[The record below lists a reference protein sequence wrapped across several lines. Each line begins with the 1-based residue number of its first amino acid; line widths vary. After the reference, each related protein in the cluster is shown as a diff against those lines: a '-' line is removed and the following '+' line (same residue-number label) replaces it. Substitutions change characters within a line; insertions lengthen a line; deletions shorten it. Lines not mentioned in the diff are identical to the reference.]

1 MSPIL
6 GVGLAFGTSDRE
18 LLEQS
23 IRPLATAVVVS
34 LAVATLYFLVSPL
47 GEVTRELQART
58 RPTLLDA
65 GVAFFGG
72 VAGIV
77 AGSRERAGSAIPG
90 VAIAT
95 ALMPPLCTVGF
106 GLASGD
112 WAFALGAFYLFFINA
127 VLIALATYSIV
138 RLMRFPLRAVVAG
151 DARRRRIWLTTAVS
165 IVLLPSVVILVG
177 VVRDARRQRAL
188 NGFADAVSSRT
199 DRTVLRWA
207 VRTENDTTTLSL
219 FVAGAPMSAAAEDS
233 LLQALRA
240 RGVADVQLRV
250 VETGLP
256 SSAREA
262 LTGEATLAAVKAAE
276 AVASRTVQ
284 LAMARMDS
292 VRTVLAA
299 APDVRALQGELRSLA
314 PEIDALELG
323 TLARAEGDSVRTRL
337 TAIASVRGRVTT
349 QGEAALRSRI
359 GAFLSQRLRVDT
371 VAVEL
376 RTGVRAAPDSR
387 RAARVIPASQ
397 APRPGVR

>member
-1 MSPIL
+1 
-6 GVGLAFGTSDRE
+6 
-18 LLEQS
+18 
-23 IRPLATAVVVS
+23 
-34 LAVATLYFLVSPL
+34 VATLYFLVSPL

-376 RTGVRAAPDSR
+376 RTGVRAAPDTR